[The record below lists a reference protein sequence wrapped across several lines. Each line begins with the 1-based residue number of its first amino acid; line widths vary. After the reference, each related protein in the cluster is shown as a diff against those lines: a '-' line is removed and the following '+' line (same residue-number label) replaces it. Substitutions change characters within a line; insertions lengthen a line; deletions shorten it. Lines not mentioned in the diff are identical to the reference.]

1 MTRTI
6 RAVAGAAVAA
16 AALLAPV
23 FVGPA
28 TANATASTG
37 VSSRTLAHTD
47 IPVGLVPFIPQGAH
61 VEVTETTIAPGGT
74 TGWHYHDG
82 ETFAFVRQG
91 TLTHPES
98 DCKPSIY
105 PTGSI
110 FSDPPGKKHVHEG
123 KNVGD
128 VPVVI
133 VFLYVTPPGKPLS
146 QDADAPDCAKAS

>member
-6 RAVAGAAVAA
+6 HAVAGAAVA

-74 TGWHYHDG
+74 TGWHYHDAQIYG
-82 ETFAFVRQG
+82 FVRQG
-91 TLTHPES
+91 TLTHPGA
-98 DCKPSIY
+98 DCKPVVYRAGQI
-105 PTGSI
+105 I
-110 FSDPPGKKHVHEG
+110 EEPGGKVNTHEG
-123 KNVGD
+123 TNLGS
-128 VPVVI
+128 VPVILDV
-133 VFLYVTPPGKPLS
+133 LYVMPPGKPLS
-146 QDADAPDCAKAS
+146 EDAAAPPCAQD